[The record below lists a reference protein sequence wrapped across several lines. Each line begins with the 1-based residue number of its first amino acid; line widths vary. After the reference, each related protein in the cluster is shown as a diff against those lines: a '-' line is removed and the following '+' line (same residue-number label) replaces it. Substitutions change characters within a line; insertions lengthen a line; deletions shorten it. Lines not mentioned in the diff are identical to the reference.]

1 MRITKT
7 QVLAYLNSTQDA
19 IIGAMP
25 DAVRQ
30 MHVGEGDS
38 TVQSQIGR
46 RFWEV
51 RELVRQHGAEAVE
64 VGDGEA

>member
-1 MRITKT
+1 
-7 QVLAYLNSTQDA
+7 
-19 IIGAMP
+19 
-25 DAVRQ
+25 
-30 MHVGEGDS
+30 MHVGDS

-51 RELVRQHGAEAVE
+51 RELVRTQGPEALE